1 MTAIGSVLFA
11 VLVWGAI
18 VLVFAVF
25 AYEIYIILRDEGVI
39 SGHIPSRDKE

>member
-1 MTAIGSVLFA
+1 MAAIGSVLFA

-25 AYEIYIILRDEGVI
+25 AYEMYVIMRDVGAVAER
-39 SGHIPSRDKE
+39 IPSRDKE

>member
-25 AYEIYIILRDEGVI
+25 VYEIYVILRDGGVASGRI
-39 SGHIPSRDKE
+39 SPKDEE